1 MLLLIKKNNNN
12 NNNNKNGR
20 LGYGGIVRDFQRKVK
35 AAFCLPVNI
44 SVEPIVGEAL
54 AVFQM
59 VKFCRNRGFTRI
71 ILKGDSL
78 LVLQAIN
85 YTCENWSK
93 YGNIIVNI

>member
-1 MLLLIKKNNNN
+1 MLLLIKKNNN

-71 ILKGDSL
+71 ILK
-78 LVLQAIN
+78 AIN